1 MHPGQPGRGID
12 GGQARR
18 RMTAEARTAR
28 TARTD
33 GKSRDSDTALT
44 DALLDQ
50 FAGYYVLVVLAVEL
64 LEEARRQRRLAS
76 D

>member
-1 MHPGQPGRGID
+1 
-12 GGQARR
+12 
-18 RMTAEARTAR
+18 MTAEAR

>member
-18 RMTAEARTAR
+18 RMTAKAR

-44 DALLDQ
+44 DTLLDQ

>member
-1 MHPGQPGRGID
+1 MHLGQPGRGID

-18 RMTAEARTAR
+18 RMTAEAR

>member
-1 MHPGQPGRGID
+1 
-12 GGQARR
+12 
-18 RMTAEARTAR
+18 MTAEARI
-28 TARTD
+28 ARTD

-44 DALLDQ
+44 DTLLDQ